1 MAETYEEARDALSE
15 FATDQWNLAIA
26 SISPSAPLFYTN
38 INADPPEVPQLWGRL
53 HIQNR
58 DGTRASLGN
67 ACPRFRRFGSLFI
80 MIFVPIGEGTQN
92 ADQIADSLV
101 NAFDDAGAIDN
112 IWFRDVGMREVGPDG
127 TYHQVNVEAQFTF
140 DRTA

>member
-1 MAETYEEARDALSE
+1 MASTYEEARDELSE
-15 FATDQWNLAIA
+15 FATTKWTAAVA
-26 SISPSAPLFYTN
+26 SISPSAPLHYTN
-38 INADPPEVPQLWGRL
+38 LNADPPEVPQLWGRL

-58 DGTRASLGN
+58 DGTRASLGGE
-67 ACPRFRRFGSLFI
+67 CSRFRRFGSLFI
-80 MIFVPIGEGTQN
+80 MIFVPIGEGSQS

-101 NAFDDAGAIDN
+101 VAFEDAGAIDN

-140 DRTA
+140 DRTT

>member
-38 INADPPEVPQLWGRL
+38 INADPPEVPQVWGRL

-58 DGTRASLGN
+58 DGTRASLGSD
-67 ACPRFRRFGSLFI
+67 CPRFRRFGSLFI
-80 MIFVPIGEGTQN
+80 MVFTPIGDGTQD

-140 DRTA
+140 DRTT